1 MTRQSL
7 ILVTLL
13 GLLLS
18 SAGFMAGVGLEQLRD
33 GRTDSSAL
41 SAGDPTTDRTTDR
54 SHDER
59 VWPIADERTDGRVR
73 GEFEHQ
79 DALILGVNELIQYH
93 QETLAKIVS
102 SIHDKIKI
110 LGVIANDEQRKN
122 TIALL
127 KSQGLPE
134 DSIDFFQWPVEAM
147 WVRDY
152 APFFVVGSHMTAID
166 FTYPEQNRDLED
178 NFSVAFAATF
188 RLHYD
193 HCRLTLEGGNLT
205 SNGDGLCIT
214 TTKVIDRNA
223 LRGYTL
229 EHVGDLLSQHFHFK
243 RWVHL
248 RPLEDEPT
256 EHADMFVTLAGT
268 NKAVV
273 GFYPADVDPVNAK
286 ILDENASALKG
297 EPTKDGPME
306 VYRVPMPNHRDGSW
320 RTYTNVIYANGVVLV
335 PQYPDVDPEGDKVA
349 LRVFHEVLPDWK
361 IIGIDCSKIITK
373 RGALHCI
380 SRNVP
385 SLGDGK

>member
-7 ILVTLL
+7 ILVMVL

-18 SAGFMAGVGLEQLRD
+18 SAGFMAGVQLEELRG
-33 GRTDSSAL
+33 GRADSSAL
-41 SAGDPTTDRTTDR
+41 SGSDPPTNRATDRAR
-54 SHDER
+54 DER

-73 GEFEHQ
+73 AEFEHQ

-93 QETLAKIVS
+93 QETLAKIVGA
-102 SIHDKIKI
+102 IHDKIKI
-110 LGVIANDEQRKN
+110 LGVIANDEQRLN

-127 KSQGLPE
+127 KSHGLPE
-134 DSIDFFQWPVEAM
+134 DAIDFFQWPVEAM

-152 APFFVVGSHMTAID
+152 APFFVIGSHMTAID

-178 NFSVAFAATF
+178 NFAVAFAATF

-205 SNGDGLCIT
+205 SNGDGMCIT

-223 LRGYTL
+223 QRGYTL
-229 EHVGDLLSQHFHFK
+229 EHVGELLSQHFHFK

-256 EHADMFVTLAGT
+256 GHADMFMTLAAT

-273 GFYPADVDPVNAK
+273 GFYPSNEDPANAK
-286 ILDENASALKG
+286 ILDENAAALKG
-297 EPTKDGPME
+297 EPTKAGPIE
-306 VYRVPMPNHRDGSW
+306 VYRVPMPNHRDGNW
-320 RTYTNVIYANGVVLV
+320 RTYTNVIYANGLVLV
-335 PQYPDVDPEGDKVA
+335 PQYPDADPENDKVA
-349 LRVFHEVLPDWK
+349 LRVFQEVLPEWK
-361 IIGIDCSKIITK
+361 VVGIDCSKLITK

>member
-7 ILVTLL
+7 ILVMLL
-13 GLLLS
+13 GLLLT
-18 SAGFMAGVGLEQLRD
+18 SAGFIAGVQLEELRD
-33 GRTDSSAL
+33 GRADSSAL
-41 SAGDPTTDRTTDR
+41 NADSPRTDRTTDR
-54 SHDER
+54 THEER
-59 VWPIADERTDGRVR
+59 VWPIADERADGRVCA
-73 GEFEHQ
+73 EFEHQ

-93 QETLAKIVS
+93 QETLAKMVGA
-102 SIHDKIKI
+102 IHDKLKI
-110 LGVIANDEQRKN
+110 LGVVANDEQRLN
-122 TIALL
+122 TAALL
-127 KSQGLPE
+127 KSHGLPE
-134 DSIDFFQWPVEAM
+134 DSVDFFQWPVEAM

-152 APFFVVGSHMTAID
+152 APFFMVGTHTTAVD

-178 NFSVAFAATF
+178 NFAVAFAATF

-205 SNGDGLCIT
+205 SNGDGMCIT
-214 TTKVIDRNA
+214 TTKVIDRNLA
-223 LRGYTL
+223 RGYKL
-229 EHVGDLLSQHFHFK
+229 EHIGELLSQHFHFK

-248 RPLEDEPT
+248 RPLDDEPT
-256 EHADMFVTLAGT
+256 GHTDMFLTLAGT

-273 GFYPADVDPVNAK
+273 GFYSANEDPVNAK
-286 ILDENASALKG
+286 ILNENAAALVG

-306 VYRVPMPNHRDGSW
+306 VTRVPMPSHRDGNW

-335 PQYPDVDPEGDKVA
+335 PQYPDADPDGDKVA
-349 LRVFHEVLPDWK
+349 LRVFHQVLPDWK
-361 IIGIDCSKIITK
+361 VVGIDCSKIITK